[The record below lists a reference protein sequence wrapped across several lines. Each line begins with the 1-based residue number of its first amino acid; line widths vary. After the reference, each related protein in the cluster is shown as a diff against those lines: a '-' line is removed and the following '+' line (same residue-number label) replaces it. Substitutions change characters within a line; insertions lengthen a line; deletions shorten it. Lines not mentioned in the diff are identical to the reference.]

1 MGRINI
7 DARKPE
13 ATAHATEWDEMRGC
27 TEYGDREGREKLAD
41 KYITDRLPSEANR
54 RSILYPKLL

>member
-1 MGRINI
+1 MLANRKRQRTPRNGMKCEVARNMGIG
-7 DARKPE
+7 KE
-13 ATAHATEWDEMRGC
+13 
-27 TEYGDREGREKLAD
+27 EKLAD